1 MNPTSQLS
9 QMAQKIERLEARLQ
23 SLERLLSGAADS
35 IVLKSGSSSI
45 TINKARIVIE
55 GHDIVIKSGG
65 EMTLSASKDLAI
77 KASGKVDIKGSKV
90 SAN

>member
-1 MNPTSQLS
+1 
-9 QMAQKIERLEARLQ
+9 MAQKIERLEARLH

-45 TINKARIVIE
+45 TINKAKIVIE
-55 GHDIVIKSGG
+55 GHDIVIKSSG